1 MIIARFRAWTCQ
13 SSLLVCSLS
22 EDRYAK
28 VFQPKSMEVIM
39 ERIKPSIYSGLAMF
53 IAGIVFFC
61 VVSPALGA
69 DDVPRMDKDE
79 LKALLD
85 NPDVVILDART
96 SSDWNKSENKVKGA
110 HRLDQS
116 NWQNLEMMYPKEK
129 TIVVYCS

>member
-1 MIIARFRAWTCQ
+1 
-13 SSLLVCSLS
+13 
-22 EDRYAK
+22 
-28 VFQPKSMEVIM
+28 MEVIM
-39 ERIKPSIYSGLAMF
+39 ERIKPSIYSGLAVI

-61 VVSPALGA
+61 FVSPALSA

-96 SSDWNKSENKVKGA
+96 SSDWNKSENKIKGA
-110 HRLDQS
+110 NRLDKS
-116 NWQNLEMMYPKEK
+116 NAESVGTIYPKEK

>member
-1 MIIARFRAWTCQ
+1 VLECHLGHHYIFRNGFTDKKIYNKASQ
-13 SSLLVCSLS
+13 L
-22 EDRYAK
+22 ER
-28 VFQPKSMEVIM
+28 MEVIM
-39 ERIKPSIYSGLAMF
+39 ERIKPLIYSGLAVF
-53 IAGIVFFC
+53 IVGIIFFC
-61 VVSPALGA
+61 VGSPALRA

-96 SSDWNKSENKVKGA
+96 PSDWNKNEYKIKGA

-116 NWQNLEMMYPKEK
+116 NVEGVETMYPKEK

>member
-1 MIIARFRAWTCQ
+1 MA
-13 SSLLVCSLS
+13 
-22 EDRYAK
+22 
-28 VFQPKSMEVIM
+28 
-39 ERIKPSIYSGLAMF
+39 RIKPSIYFGLAVF

-61 VVSPALGA
+61 VAFSVLYA

-85 NPDVVILDART
+85 NSDVVILDART
-96 SSDWNKSENKVKGA
+96 SFDWNKSENKIKGA

-116 NWQNLEMMYPKEK
+116 NAESMETMYPKEK

>member
-1 MIIARFRAWTCQ
+1 
-13 SSLLVCSLS
+13 
-22 EDRYAK
+22 
-28 VFQPKSMEVIM
+28 M
-39 ERIKPSIYSGLAMF
+39 ERIKPLIYSGLAVF
-53 IAGIVFFC
+53 IAGIVFLC

-85 NPDVVILDART
+85 NPDVVIIDART
-96 SSDWNKSENKVKGA
+96 PSDWNKSENKIKGA

-116 NWQNLEMMYPKEK
+116 NTESVETMYPKEK